1 MVINKGEVIGIND
14 PEDIGRIRV
23 RLSAQNLNHNETPW
37 VYPCSPFAGN
47 NYGWYCMPQIG
58 DEVMVTKANDGTF
71 IWLGYF
77 WTGRNKKPDE
87 GIAAS
92 VRIFKTPVG
101 HQMKFDEKGDVE
113 FKHSNGD
120 IIAMRQNGNIDII
133 VNKDLNLTVKGNVNE
148 TISGNLTSKI
158 NGNAN
163 VDVGG
168 NLSLDAKGRAD
179 IKSSGSMT
187 INASGNIDVKSGGTA
202 NVKAGGSA
210 TIEAGGSASV
220 KAGAV
225 ASLEGLT
232 VSIKADTAVSIS
244 GLVVSVAGLT
254 QGQSWA

>member
-1 MVINKGEVIGIND
+1 MVVHKGEVIAIQD

-23 RLSAQNLNHNETPW
+23 RLSGHNVKHNETPW

-58 DEVMVTKANDGTF
+58 DEVIVTKADDGTF

-77 WTGRNKKPDE
+77 WTGRNIKPED

-92 VRIFKTPVG
+92 VRVFKTPVG

-113 FKHSNGD
+113 FLHSNGD
-120 IIAMRQNGNIDII
+120 VIAMRQNGNIDII
-133 VNKDLNLTVKGNVNE
+133 ANKDLNLTVKGNVNE
-148 TISGNLTSKI
+148 TISGNSTLKI

-163 VDVGG
+163 ISVGG
-168 NLSLDAKGRAD
+168 NLSMDAKGKAN
-179 IKSSGSMT
+179 IKSSGNTSVA
-187 INASGNIDVKSGGTA
+187 ASGSVDVKSGGSA

-220 KAGAV
+220 KAATV

-244 GLVVSVAGLT
+244 GLIVSVAGLT